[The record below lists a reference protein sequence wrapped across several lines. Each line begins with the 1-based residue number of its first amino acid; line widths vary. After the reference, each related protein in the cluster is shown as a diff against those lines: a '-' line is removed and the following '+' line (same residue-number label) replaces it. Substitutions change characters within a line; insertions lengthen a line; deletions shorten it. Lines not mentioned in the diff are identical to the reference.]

1 MASADFDQS
10 YQPINGSYPSGT
22 GTSYT
27 VQTGDTLYQIAA
39 RVWGDA
45 SLWYLIADA
54 NGLNAGIALSAG
66 QVLSI
71 PNKVTNVHNSSS
83 TFKPYDAGA
92 AMGDTSP
99 TLPTAPPPPPPPSPK
114 KKKGGFFKR
123 LVSAIVAAL
132 VAIYAPVLL
141 PMISGYG
148 ALTIAAAAA
157 IGNAAGQVTANAL
170 GVQSGFSWTSLATA
184 TLSAGITNGLG
195 DVARNTFGVTSEFGN
210 LALNSAVNNVVYQG
224 VANLTGQQSGFSW
237 SSVAVSAI
245 AAPLAKGLTGA
256 GGLNIGNPVGVAAI
270 TSLVSAATRVAIVGG
285 KLDWQAVAVDTLS
298 AMAVQG
304 IGPRTSNGASG
315 SAEDGGNKQPNEI
328 QRLEQQKAESGP
340 PSSGSLLE
348 SIQQTVPGYED
359 AAYDNEDGWQ
369 FQTTGD
375 NGSPSPRALMIE
387 AKRDGSGE
395 RVWLDYGNDI
405 GTGSATGS
413 GAIWK
418 NEDQRKA
425 WMDILSQDPTMTPE
439 KFAHAQDMSLLA
451 DAAYLNRGAIP
462 DHFERITNF
471 GQGDLAGFTQSDFEN
486 EEIGFSASLFR
497 DTRNGS
503 YTLSYRGTDNG
514 PDWGNG
520 NVQAFS
526 PSAPQ
531 YEKGIELAKRLQFA
545 LGDQFTDITGHSLGG
560 GLGAAAS
567 ILTGIRA
574 TTFNA
579 AGLNPETVTSRGGTW
594 SVERAQSLITNYRVQ
609 DEVLTS
615 MQERGSFG
623 SVPLSVL
630 TPFIGPSAFA
640 LNGAAALLPDAAG
653 RQITIRAFDQNNQSM
668 SLIERNNV
676 FQMRPVDLHGM
687 DYVMR
692 GMLVNHSKE
701 P

>member
-1 MASADFDQS
+1 MASADFDQN
-10 YQPINGSYPSGT
+10 YQPINGSYPSAT

-54 NGLNAGIALSAG
+54 NGLNAGIALTAG

-132 VAIYAPVLL
+132 VAYYAPVLL

-256 GGLNIGNPVGVAAI
+256 GGLNIGNPVGVVAI

-304 IGPRTSNGASG
+304 IGPRTSSGASG
-315 SAEDGGNKQPNEI
+315 SASDDGNKQPNEI
-328 QRLEQQKAESGP
+328 AQREEREARSGP
-340 PSSGSLLE
+340 PSSGSPLE
-348 SIQQTVPGYED
+348 SIQQTVPGYAD
-359 AAYDNEDGWQ
+359 AEFDAGMGWQ
-369 FQTTGD
+369 SRAVGDRLSVDPGTSYPTRNYANADGQRVMALGGAMRSSETGFY
-375 NGSPSPRALMIE
+375 
-387 AKRDGSGE
+387 DGQ
-395 RVWLDYGNDI
+395 GNPI
-405 GTGSATGS
+405 S
-413 GAIWK
+413 GADYANYSGPMFDARGVAVDAGTPGGRLEVLVTGHGPESNALDSANQWLSSTIENAHDFYAENGAEALRQGNTFGYLLNGLGSTLTGFAPQSVQEIAVGAVAGPLIGK
-418 NEDQRKA
+418 GFQMVLPAIVRAAPVLGRDVGALFGRESGLVANSAGLRTSTVVSSDRAEAFLIKHGVKPESAASYIAELDGPITARIVRPGEDFLRYFDAPKDQGSFLTKTVFDSPESAARGLNLEPFGNRA
-425 WMDILSQDPTMTPE
+425 AFVQPVTSTGRTILLEAGIKDGGAGVRQ
-439 KFAHAQDMSLLA
+439 
-451 DAAYLNRGAIP
+451 YLIYDRSV
-462 DHFERITNF
+462 FQF
-471 GQGDLAGFTQSDFEN
+471 
-486 EEIGFSASLFR
+486 
-497 DTRNGS
+497 
-503 YTLSYRGTDNG
+503 
-514 PDWGNG
+514 GNG
-520 NVQAFS
+520 
-526 PSAPQ
+526 
-531 YEKGIELAKRLQFA
+531 
-545 LGDQFTDITGHSLGG
+545 
-560 GLGAAAS
+560 
-567 ILTGIRA
+567 
-574 TTFNA
+574 
-579 AGLNPETVTSRGGTW
+579 VT
-594 SVERAQSLITNYRVQ
+594 Y
-609 DEVLTS
+609 
-615 MQERGSFG
+615 
-623 SVPLSVL
+623 P
-630 TPFIGPSAFA
+630 
-640 LNGAAALLPDAAG
+640 
-653 RQITIRAFDQNNQSM
+653 
-668 SLIERNNV
+668 
-676 FQMRPVDLHGM
+676 
-687 DYVMR
+687 
-692 GMLVNHSKE
+692 
-701 P
+701 